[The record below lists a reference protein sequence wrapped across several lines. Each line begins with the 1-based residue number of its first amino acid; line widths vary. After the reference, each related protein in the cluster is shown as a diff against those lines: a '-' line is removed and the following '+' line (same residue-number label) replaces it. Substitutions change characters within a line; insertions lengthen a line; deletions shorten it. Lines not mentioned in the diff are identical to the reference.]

1 MITVNSIQ
9 TAMAVIITLAMAIF
23 AYTDFRERRIPNRIL
38 LPVAL
43 IWPLLM
49 VMAFLTGQEGAFGLM
64 VKCIAGAAIA
74 GGAFLLCYIIVRGK
88 LGAGDV
94 KMAALMG
101 LYLGSDK
108 IATALIA
115 GIVISAI
122 YSVIMILAKK
132 LTVKDGLPM
141 APFLF
146 LGTIIALL
154 YTKFPANYITAYFTI
169 QEKND
174 FSSEKMNSC
183 RFSLGYSLFRPE
195 GALYLSDMGFS

>member
-1 MITVNSIQ
+1 MTALSESLTIEIIKG
-9 TAMAVIITLAMAIF
+9 AMALIILGTMAF
-23 AYTDFRERRIPNRIL
+23 LAYTDGRQRRIPNKVL
-38 LPVAL
+38 WPVAL
-43 IWPLLM
+43 IWPMLM
-49 VMAFLTGQEGAFGLM
+49 AIALFADREAAYGLILNGIVGAL
-64 VKCIAGAAIA
+64 IA

-108 IATALIA
+108 ISTALIA

-154 YTKFPANYITAYFTI
+154 YTIV
-169 QEKND
+169 
-174 FSSEKMNSC
+174 
-183 RFSLGYSLFRPE
+183 
-195 GALYLSDMGFS
+195 

>member
-1 MITVNSIQ
+1 MTALSEGLTIEIIKG
-9 TAMAVIITLAMAIF
+9 AMALIILGTMAF
-23 AYTDFRERRIPNRIL
+23 LAYTDGRQRRIPNKVL
-38 LPVAL
+38 WPVAL
-43 IWPLLM
+43 IWPMLM
-49 VMAFLTGQEGAFGLM
+49 AIALFAGKEEAYDLIIKGIVGAL
-64 VKCIAGAAIA
+64 IA

-154 YTKFPANYITAYFTI
+154 YTIV
-169 QEKND
+169 
-174 FSSEKMNSC
+174 
-183 RFSLGYSLFRPE
+183 
-195 GALYLSDMGFS
+195 